1 MKRLLLPLLAALALP
16 TSVNAESY
24 WLILRYGSK
33 HVGHTRIGGA
43 SLEKIEM
50 QDLNQCETEG
60 EKWIRTKLP
69 KGENQTILAYH
80 CLVGK

>member
-1 MKRLLLPLLAALALP
+1 M
-16 TSVNAESY
+16 
-24 WLILRYGSK
+24 LRDGSK
-33 HVGHTRIGGA
+33 HARYTRIGGA

-60 EKWIRTKLP
+60 GKWIRTKLP

>member
-1 MKRLLLPLLAALALP
+1 MVQNTQDIQELVEHLL
-16 TSVNAESY
+16 
-24 WLILRYGSK
+24 K
-33 HVGHTRIGGA
+33 
-43 SLEKIEM
+43 KIEM

-60 EKWIRTKLP
+60 GKWIRTKLP

>member
-1 MKRLLLPLLAALALP
+1 MYKLLIPLLTALSLP
-16 TSVNAESY
+16 TSVNAESI
-24 WLILRYGSK
+24 WLILRYGSE

-60 EKWIRTKLP
+60 EKWIRTKAP
-69 KGENQTILAYH
+69 KGEKRTILAYH